1 MFQHDDPNQIR
12 QLQKLKATMYKRPRT
27 LRMPD
32 NPHPHPNPRPHPH
45 PGTSGCASCACP
57 TTLST
62 RSSTASAAPPRW
74 LTLTLTLTLTL
85 GGPSKV
91 AEMTGRKGRLLKGD
105 DGKKRYQRRNLGE
118 TNEAGGKV

>member
-1 MFQHDDPNQIR
+1 
-12 QLQKLKATMYKRPRT
+12 
-27 LRMPD
+27 MPD
-32 NPHPHPNPRPHPH
+32 NPLDSLIHGLGGPSKVAVVKWL
-45 PGTSGCASCACP
+45 SGA
-57 TTLST
+57 
-62 RSSTASAAPPRW
+62 TASAAPPRW